1 MGALLNGYYF
11 TGRFNFNAEISRED
25 LILML
30 SFKGWTSD
38 ELSLMDTE
46 TLDNLYIEY
55 IVLENDYV

>member
-1 MGALLNGYYF
+1 MD
-11 TGRFNFNAEISRED
+11 TISRED

-55 IVLENDYV
+55 IVLESDYV

>member
-1 MGALLNGYYF
+1 MD
-11 TGRFNFNAEISRED
+11 TISRED
-25 LILML
+25 LIFML

-38 ELSLMDTE
+38 ELSLMDNE